1 MITRSQEQINKGRT
15 LIFLIIAGIIFAL
28 AVMYNGDGVGTIELN
43 QKLYSMQEYAVDS
56 ASGKVKFADDNVKMM
71 ASKISILVFLM
82 SLVVIYQ
89 VVIEL
94 MSRYNTFLRLGEN
107 KGVEGFMIS
116 ILKSVILL
124 LFVGF
129 IFKIFI

>member
-1 MITRSQEQINKGRT
+1 
-15 LIFLIIAGIIFAL
+15 
-28 AVMYNGDGVGTIELN
+28 
-43 QKLYSMQEYAVDS
+43 
-56 ASGKVKFADDNVKMM
+56 MM
-71 ASKISILVFLM
+71 AGKISILVFLM